1 MIVGGAGWEVCTE
14 IKLCILNI
22 GKEAETMAMADLT
35 KREPKNGEEKGS
47 KQRTLGH
54 TVVNWSRGGEGV
66 SHGDKSLLER
76 YD

>member
-1 MIVGGAGWEVCTE
+1 
-14 IKLCILNI
+14 
-22 GKEAETMAMADLT
+22 MAMADLT
-35 KREPKNGEEKGS
+35 KGEPKNGEEKGS